1 MFPCNS
7 DTTGSEVLLYCFL
20 PLFIF
25 VVVVVYI
32 YIVYFDLLFCTDTV
46 IVCIG
51 LVYTCIVVV
60 VCIYIVYFDLLFCTD
75 TVVVCIGLVYT
86 YIVVYIVV
94 VVVVICIDVV
104 LSTFSTLQDC
114 LEGSNLHLASN
125 DETVFQN
132 LGEYVCMLKSLDAKK
147 DLVSLLPQ
155 FEQLVKRLLK
165 SANQASCQ

>member
-7 DTTGSEVLLYCFL
+7 DTTGSKVLLYCFL
-20 PLFIF
+20 LLFIF
-25 VVVVVYI
+25 VVVVVCI

-86 YIVVYIVV
+86 YIVVYIV